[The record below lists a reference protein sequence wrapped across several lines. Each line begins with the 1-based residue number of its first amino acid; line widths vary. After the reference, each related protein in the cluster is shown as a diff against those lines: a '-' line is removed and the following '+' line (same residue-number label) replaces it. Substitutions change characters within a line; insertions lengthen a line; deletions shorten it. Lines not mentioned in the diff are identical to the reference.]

1 MIVGLKQGLD
11 AIMSATLL
19 SQGSDAVI
27 SGKYTF
33 YPLRM
38 GVTARPLDATDPTI
52 VPPSNLTHQSI
63 QRMGGPPPFRT
74 SCSCI
79 LSAWI
84 NMSYVFCHRRKT
96 TIRRTR

>member
-1 MIVGLKQGLD
+1 MSVTALSQGLD
-11 AIMSATLL
+11 V
-19 SQGSDAVI
+19 VI
-27 SGKYTF
+27 SGEYTF
-33 YPLRM
+33 LAVRM
-38 GVTARPLDATDPTI
+38 GAAARPLDVTEPAT

-63 QRMGGPPPFRT
+63 LRMGGPSPFRT

-79 LSAWI
+79 LSACI